1 MVGAGRF
8 FMFLNY
14 LYDDDDVVKDHNNHI
29 CILMRV
35 SMAVKAVVMKKS
47 YLYVHSIMQ
56 RKMNYE

>member
-35 SMAVKAVVMKKS
+35 SMAVKAVVMKKK
-47 YLYVHSIMQ
+47 LFICT
-56 RKMNYE
+56 